1 MMMMK
6 MKMKKTVFAMM
17 VLFVIFSQMDSVVP
31 DAFDCLDG
39 CQTGCVQRDSRLT
52 ARCER
57 KCSIRCGPDSMFEKG
72 MD

>member
-1 MMMMK
+1 
-6 MKMKKTVFAMM
+6 MKKM
-17 VLFVIFSQMDSVVP
+17 VVGVMLLFLIFSQMDTVLS
-31 DAFDCLDG
+31 DASDCLDG

-57 KCSIRCGPDSMFEKG
+57 KCQIRCGPDSMVEKG

>member
-1 MMMMK
+1 
-6 MKMKKTVFAMM
+6 MKKM
-17 VLFVIFSQMDSVVP
+17 VVGVMLLFLILSQMDTVVP
-31 DAFDCLDG
+31 DASDCLDG

-57 KCSIRCGPDSMFEKG
+57 KCQIRCGPDSMVEKEG